1 MKKKPFAERAQTL
14 AQVER
19 SLALKEAHLPRLQAS
34 TIPKELQQRFVE
46 SIEQQR
52 ARLAQLQGGTS

>member
-1 MKKKPFAERAQTL
+1 MKKKKFADRAMTL
-14 AQVER
+14 AQVEQ

-34 TIPKELQQRFVE
+34 TLPKAALERFVA

-52 ARLAQLQGGTS
+52 ALLAALRRTA